1 MKLIDFLLANHVP
14 LNVKNY
20 KVHLATTANGTDSP
34 LQAFFDGW
42 FQEWQEWQTK
52 RNWECEHIVGLIK
65 LPERDRWLFAGVYK
79 ALGHDWLEEKQRYK
93 YRTELVTGHEEWIGR
108 VVVEHHRSGRAAYL
122 LGAADGGP
130 FTLAS
135 IREERMR
142 IEEFPGFNWASVSY
156 AKLQTIVTQEVP
168 SWKHALSNVKG
179 IYLITDTSNGRKYVG
194 KADGENGLW
203 QRWCA
208 YAGSG
213 HGGNTELV
221 QLLGSNPLD
230 YRSNF
235 QFTILEIADT
245 HTSDKE
251 IGDRESYWKEVL
263 GSREHGYNKN

>member
-20 KVHLATTANGTDSP
+20 KVHLATVANGADSP
-34 LQAFFDGW
+34 LQAFFDGG

-65 LPERDRWLFAGVYK
+65 LPERDRWLFAGVYTV
-79 ALGHDWLEEKQRYK
+79 LGHDWLEQKQHYK
-93 YRTELVTGHEEWIGR
+93 YRTELVTGHEQWIGR

-130 FTLAS
+130 FTISS
-135 IREERMR
+135 IREERMS
-142 IEEFPGFNWASVSY
+142 IEEFPGFNWTCVPY
-156 AKLQTIVTQEVP
+156 AKLRTVVSQEVP

-179 IYLITDTSNGRKYVG
+179 IYLITDRSTGRHYVG

-208 YAGSG
+208 YVGNG
-213 HGGNTELV
+213 HGGNKELIE
-221 QLLGSNPLD
+221 LLGSNSPEYLQH
-230 YRSNF
+230 F
-235 QFTILEIADT
+235 QFSILEIADFQ
-245 HTSDKE
+245 TSDAE
-251 IGDRESYWKEVL
+251 IDKRESHWKEVL
-263 GSREHGYNKN
+263 GSREHGYNSN